1 MTSPPSVE
9 VGGGSSEA
17 DHHHVNDTNTD
28 STIHSSTGG
37 GKTVTESAVPLSAS
51 AISFNPNTTSTGTS
65 PSGALWG
72 AIGQSYSY
80 STDPAFLSGGSE
92 EKAINKPISMGVD
105 GVGTMNTTLSTSTTT
120 QESSSLGGLW
130 NFGGFDVDALTDET
144 RAPPGT
150 VGGGRDSRGG
160 GSSSTNSG
168 VTGLSSAFGNFGLRD
183 GPTQVARGGQ
193 GNNKN
198 YGGAYPSGLGA
209 GGGGGNGAHLHPGVG
224 GVGGGK
230 YGAPLPQDRHDS
242 LLGGYDAHLGPSQ
255 QQGNGEGG
263 YGNLQQQQG
272 MGLSG
277 NQGQQQSGYGL
288 GGGTG
293 GHYPYGAPVPLN
305 SQYHQQLQGNNRY
318 PPGPS
323 AGFGL
328 SNGGGPQFQGGRNE
342 FPAGPP
348 LPLGG
353 LNSSIPSPR
362 LGAGGDAGLSG
373 PYPPSFPA
381 GGSGG
386 MGGNGNGGGAVSPN
400 APYHQGPGWDQLPRW
415 GGGAAGQISYGTGC
429 GGGGGGMSGALGGYG
444 GGMGGSAGGDDGRPS
459 YPPYPMPPAEFQSG
473 GGYDQYQST
482 GYNPS
487 GPGGGLGIGGYQ
499 GNARGGDRTN
509 PSFNSSMGS
518 TPSYYGNNARGSGG
532 GGLNNPSLSGPYP
545 PSFQAG
551 DSSGVRALGGMLQSQ
566 FNANESAQQ
575 RKYPAILGGSPDALV
590 GGGMLL
596 GGGYSGASTSSVS
609 LAGGNGSQQSMSVLR
624 PTTQSI
630 GSMGDISPTD
640 SFGTNVS
647 NPNTVVSG
655 VTGLTGG
662 GSFSTSYLGGGV
674 GVVTPSTS
682 VGTVRATTPGAPKDA
697 PILPKRIVPD
707 PSLDNNDDDDIR
719 SVNYHGIP
727 IPGAHDSQ
735 AKKREWLLNMNAT
748 LESTPVGQL
757 DPNIL
762 PLSTIMNGWAKQKS
776 SEGARMVEMW
786 LDRVHSEYNAENPSV
801 HPTARMYTMAV
812 DAWAKSNGGA
822 PAARRAEALL
832 ERMDRLYREGGGRHE
847 ALKPTT
853 GIFNAVI
860 NAWARSREKIAPQ
873 RAEQILSWMETL
885 RDKGGEEL
893 DISPDKYTFNT
904 VIHAYAKS
912 GAKESATKAHRIL
925 DNMNQMYREGN
936 SSVKPDTI
944 TYNVVINAYAKSG
957 GKGAAQ
963 EAENLLQRMHMMY
976 DQGDLSVKPN
986 VVTYGAVIDAFAKS
1000 MERNAAA
1007 RADALLANMVAL
1019 HQSDPVRHADLRPN
1033 TYVFNTVI
1041 NAWAKSKER
1050 GAAAK
1055 AEEMLVAMDRL
1066 HASGFP
1072 GLKPDAFT
1080 YTAVID
1086 AYAKSGYRGAASRAD
1101 LLLDQM
1107 EAKYAAGDQDLKPNT
1122 FTYNA
1127 VINALAKSG
1136 EPGAAARA
1144 ERVLHNMV
1152 NRLRNNGSQDVKP
1165 TTINFNTVL
1174 DAWAKSGEGEAAA
1187 ERAEAILEWMDRL
1200 NKAGNID
1207 VKPDTIT
1214 FNAVIDAWA
1223 RSGCKRG
1230 PQRAEQILN
1239 HMDEL
1244 YQGGNIDVKPD
1255 TYTYNTLINAL
1266 AKSSDGG
1273 SASRAEEILKIME
1286 DKYSNGDSSYKP
1298 NTRSHTSVIDAWAK
1312 SGEAGAARRAEMIL
1326 NNLRNLYEATG
1337 DPDIKP
1343 NVYTANAVMNVSLI
1357 PLFSRVD
1364 RICVCFI
1371 AALMIQHSL

>member
-1 MTSPPSVE
+1 MQIFIPAIQESPKVSGSHASPIDATCLEGASPTPTSSLNLPITPRRLTMTSPSVE
-9 VGGGSSEA
+9 VGGGGSEA
-17 DHHHVNDTNTD
+17 DQHHVNDNTNVD
-28 STIHSSTGG
+28 STIHSSSTGG
-37 GKTVTESAVPLSAS
+37 KQTVAESAVPLSAS
-51 AISFNPNTTSTGTS
+51 AISFNPTNTNSSSGTS

-72 AIGQSYSY
+72 AVGQSYSY
-80 STDPAFLSGGSE
+80 STE
-92 EKAINKPISMGVD
+92 EKAIIINKPISMGVD
-105 GVGTMNTTLSTSTTT
+105 GVGTMNTTTST

-130 NFGGFDVDALTDET
+130 NFGKFDVDALTTDET

-150 VGGGRDSRGG
+150 VGGGRDSRSG
-160 GSSSTNSG
+160 SSTNSG
-168 VTGLSSAFGNFGLRD
+168 DVTGLSSAFGNFGLQD

-193 GNNKN
+193 GIN
-198 YGGAYPSGLGA
+198 GYPNPKLGPY
-209 GGGGGNGAHLHPGVG
+209 GGNGAHLHPGVG
-224 GVGGGK
+224 GGGQFGGGK
-230 YGAPLPQDRHDS
+230 YGDPLPQDRHDS

-255 QQGNGEGG
+255 QNGLGSGG

-272 MGLSG
+272 MGLLSGYG
-277 NQGQQQSGYGL
+277 NQGQQQQSGYGL
-288 GGGTG
+288 GEVG
-293 GHYPYGAPVPLN
+293 GHNPYGAPVPLN
-305 SQYHQQLQGNNRY
+305 SQYHQQLQGNRY
-318 PPGPS
+318 PSGPS

-328 SNGGGPQFQGGRNE
+328 SNGGGPQFQAGRND

-348 LPLGG
+348 LP
-353 LNSSIPSPR
+353 IP
-362 LGAGGDAGLSG
+362 GGDAGLSG

-400 APYHQGPGWDQLPRW
+400 ASYHQGPGWDQLPRW
-415 GGGAAGQISYGTGC
+415 GGGAAGQISYGTGG
-429 GGGGGGMSGALGGYG
+429 GGGGGGMSGVLGGYV
-444 GGMGGSAGGDDGRPS
+444 GGMGGSAGDDNGRPS
-459 YPPYPMPPAEFQSG
+459 YPPYPVPPAEFRSG

-482 GYNPS
+482 GYNPT

-499 GNARGGDRTN
+499 GNARGGGDRTN

-518 TPSYYGNNARGSGG
+518 TSSYYGSNSRGSLG

-545 PSFQAG
+545 PSFQPPSFQAG
-551 DSSGVRALGGMLQSQ
+551 DSSGVGALGGMLQSQ
-566 FNANESAQQ
+566 FNANESVQQ

-596 GGGYSGASTSSVS
+596 GGGYSGASSSSVS
-609 LAGGNGSQQSMSVLR
+609 LAGGNGSQRSMSFLR

-682 VGTVRATTPGAPKDA
+682 VGTMRATTPGAPKDA

-707 PSLDNNDDDDIR
+707 PSLDNNDDDDVR

-1107 EAKYAAGDQDLKPNT
+1107 EAKYATGDQDLKPNT

-1255 TYTYNTLINAL
+1255 TYSKFCNHLHTAVCLESSLCLIYPLNVLLMLTYTTTIH
-1266 AKSSDGG
+1266 
-1273 SASRAEEILKIME
+1273 
-1286 DKYSNGDSSYKP
+1286 P
-1298 NTRSHTSVIDAWAK
+1298 SHSI
-1312 SGEAGAARRAEMIL
+1312 
-1326 NNLRNLYEATG
+1326 
-1337 DPDIKP
+1337 
-1343 NVYTANAVMNVSLI
+1343 
-1357 PLFSRVD
+1357 
-1364 RICVCFI
+1364 
-1371 AALMIQHSL
+1371 

>member
-1 MTSPPSVE
+1 MSTSNNEPPR
-9 VGGGSSEA
+9 A
-17 DHHHVNDTNTD
+17 
-28 STIHSSTGG
+28 
-37 GKTVTESAVPLSAS
+37 LSANAS
-51 AISFNPNTTSTGTS
+51 SFNP
-65 PSGALWG
+65 PSSEQIWG
-72 AIGQSYSY
+72 AINQS
-80 STDPAFLSGGSE
+80 FGSGGGNNSNHPT
-92 EKAINKPISMGVD
+92 A
-105 GVGTMNTTLSTSTTT
+105 
-120 QESSSLGGLW
+120 ESSGSRPPSSSNGDGGHGSGGGHHQNRTSSSSHQSSHGTPPQGAGGGGETSGLGLW
-130 NFGGFDVDALTDET
+130 NFGGFGDEART
-144 RAPPGT
+144 RPAPQAG
-150 VGGGRDSRGG
+150 RGG
-160 GSSSTNSG
+160 MLDDSNVNLDFMGDHGNQDGGDVSR
-168 VTGLSSAFGNFGLRD
+168 LSSAFGNFGVNDTRS
-183 GPTQVARGGQ
+183 GAAAVA
-193 GNNKN
+193 
-198 YGGAYPSGLGA
+198 S
-209 GGGGGNGAHLHPGVG
+209 
-224 GVGGGK
+224 
-230 YGAPLPQDRHDS
+230 
-242 LLGGYDAHLGPSQ
+242 LGGPPPPSYNGRVSGAATGYNGQHQYSANQ
-255 QQGNGEGG
+255 Q
-263 YGNLQQQQG
+263 
-272 MGLSG
+272 
-277 NQGQQQSGYGL
+277 
-288 GGGTG
+288 
-293 GHYPYGAPVPLN
+293 
-305 SQYHQQLQGNNRY
+305 
-318 PPGPS
+318 
-323 AGFGL
+323 
-328 SNGGGPQFQGGRNE
+328 
-342 FPAGPP
+342 AGPP
-348 LPLGG
+348 GG
-353 LNSSIPSPR
+353 MDN
-362 LGAGGDAGLSG
+362 LSG
-373 PYPPSFPA
+373 PYPPSFPTGGSQGHA
-381 GGSGG
+381 GGRGG
-386 MGGNGNGGGAVSPN
+386 
-400 APYHQGPGWDQLPRW
+400 YHQGPGWNQLPRW
-415 GGGAAGQISYGTGC
+415 GGDQGAGQYGAAPPPPSQ
-429 GGGGGGMSGALGGYG
+429 GYG
-444 GGMGGSAGGDDGRPS
+444 GSRGQV
-459 YPPYPMPPAEFQSG
+459 PPYPRHDAYTGASG
-473 GGYDQYQST
+473 GYNYGPDGYPTD
-482 GYNPS
+482 GYGSRGNYNRNDAY
-487 GPGGGLGIGGYQ
+487 GGYAPPPQ
-499 GNARGGDRTN
+499 AGGNYREV
-509 PSFNSSMGS
+509 PSFVPPQSQVSN
-518 TPSYYGNNARGSGG
+518 
-532 GGLNNPSLSGPYP
+532 GLYP
-545 PSFQAG
+545 PSFNPGARG
-551 DSSGVRALGGMLQSQ
+551 SSSGNLDGPYPSSFNPPERTSSGVEPVGGVAGALSSILQTPYNPQ
-566 FNANESAQQ
+566 QAAQT
-575 RKYPAILGGSPDALV
+575 RRYPAILGGAPDPSPAGEEHGYGGDGSAMANVTAGLGLNTSGGKSSFLPPRSASTTATSTEIGDASPTPSHSSGVVV
-590 GGGMLL
+590 GEPADQPVAANGTT
-596 GGGYSGASTSSVS
+596 GASSFALPPPPEESSS
-609 LAGGNGSQQSMSVLR
+609 
-624 PTTQSI
+624 
-630 GSMGDISPTD
+630 
-640 SFGTNVS
+640 
-647 NPNTVVSG
+647 SG
-655 VTGLTGG
+655 
-662 GSFSTSYLGGGV
+662 
-674 GVVTPSTS
+674 PS
-682 VGTVRATTPGAPKDA
+682 
-697 PILPKRIVPD
+697 ILPKRIIPD
-707 PSLDNNDDDDIR
+707 PNDEYENNDKAYNG
-719 SVNYHGIP
+719 VP
-727 IPGAHDSQ
+727 IPSAHDSSH
-735 AKKREWLLNMNAT
+735 KKREWLMQMNQT
-748 LESTPVGQL
+748 LEDTAVGQL

-786 LDRVHSEYNAENPSV
+786 LDRVHSEYNSENPHGV

-822 PAARRAEALL
+822 AAARRAEALL

-860 NAWARSREKIAPQ
+860 NAWARSREKIAPS
-873 RAEQILSWMETL
+873 RAEQILAWMEKL
-885 RDKGGEEL
+885 RDTGGEDL

-963 EAENLLQRMHMMY
+963 EAEHLLSRMHMMY

-1019 HQSDPVRHADLRPN
+1019 HQSDQVRHSDLRPN

-1086 AYAKSGYRGAASRAD
+1086 AYAKSGFRGAASRAD

-1107 EAKYAAGDQDLKPNT
+1107 EAKYSAGDQDLKPNT

-1152 NRLRNNGSQDVKP
+1152 NRLRNHGGNDVKP

-1200 NKAGNID
+1200 NKSGNTD

-1266 AKSSDGG
+1266 AKSGDGG
-1273 SASRAEEILKIME
+1273 SAARAEEILSIME
-1286 DKYSNGDSSYKP
+1286 QRYSAGDKSFKP

-1312 SGEAGAARRAEMIL
+1312 SGEQGAAMRAEAIL
-1326 NNLRNLYEATG
+1326 TNLRNLYENTK

-1343 NVYTANAVMNVSLI
+1343 NVYTANAVMNACAFTKHDVDREEALEMAFRVFEWLDSQPDIKPDAYTFTIMLSVCANLI
-1357 PLFSRVD
+1357 PKEEAPVRFESAKMLFEKCCESGHVNDHVLWKLKLTVNEFEYHQLVGAGVETKAQDLPQQWSRAVANNRKQGD
-1364 RICVCFI
+1364 SRNNNW
-1371 AALMIQHSL
+1371 AARNRRSRG